1 MDILRLDLN
10 IFVKEI
16 KKSIQED
23 MPDGNT
29 DFVTDTVLN
38 SERSFVLAC
47 KKFAKRRHCS
57 VILKEKTV
65 ILNLQKK

>member
-47 KKFAKRRHCS
+47 KKFAKKRHCP

>member
-1 MDILRLDLN
+1 
-10 IFVKEI
+10 
-16 KKSIQED
+16 

-47 KKFAKRRHCS
+47 KKFAKRRHCP